1 MARMSSPPQFLPI
14 YTSNGDAEAFL
25 VYPYIYDRK
34 GNWIGWVMRNRHVY
48 SIDGNYVGWLSDEP
62 RILRKQ
68 STARIKPRLTPP
80 PRPIKLDFPDSVPP
94 MTNLSE
100 LKAGVFDV
108 LLEAPDLLQSME
120 NESSQSNIE

>member
-1 MARMSSPPQFLPI
+1 MAYMSSPPQFVPI
-14 YTSNGDAEAFL
+14 YTSKGDAVAFL
-25 VYPYIYDRK
+25 VYPYIYDRG

-48 SIDGNYVGWLSDEP
+48 SVEGNYVGWLSDEP

-80 PRPIKLDFPDSVPP
+80 PHPIKFDLPVSVPP

-108 LLEAPDLLQSME
+108 LLDAPELLPFVQGDI
-120 NESSQSNIE
+120 SQRKIE